1 MITVLTPTYNRAYT
15 LERLY
20 QSLSV
25 QSIPFEWLIIDD
37 GSTDT
42 TRELISSFQKNTPF
56 PIHYIYQTNSGKH
69 VAINTGVRHALG
81 DFIFIVDSDD
91 MVTEDALVYVQ
102 NSIDTLIEKDVGIC
116 FRRSY
121 FNNALIGSKNL
132 GSEPI
137 IMTPTD
143 AGNYFQGDLAYI
155 FRTSVLLS
163 HPFPVIIGE
172 TFVPELLIWN
182 AIGDSGNIIFYPDKA
197 IYLCEYL
204 EDGYSINFK
213 RNLRRNPK
221 GFALFYRD
229 QFFRESL
236 LTRKIKC
243 AIRYVQCLY
252 YEVIQ

>member
-20 QSLSV
+20 QSLLL
-25 QSIPFEWLIIDD
+25 QSAPFEWLIIDD

-42 TRELISSFQKNTPF
+42 TKELIAAFQKDTPF
-56 PIHYIYQTNSGKH
+56 LIRYIYQENSGKH
-69 VAINTGVRHALG
+69 VAINTGAYAAEG

-91 MVTEDALVYVQ
+91 MLTDDALIYVQ
-102 NSIDTLIEKDVGIC
+102 NAICTLGSKDVGIC
-116 FRRSY
+116 FRRAY
-121 FNNALIGSKNL
+121 FNGILIGTKNI
-132 GSEPI
+132 SAEPI
-137 IMTPTD
+137 HLSPTE

-163 HPFPVIIGE
+163 HPFPIIIGE

-182 AIGDSGNIIFYPDKA
+182 AIGDEGNIIFYPDKS

-204 EDGYSINFK
+204 EDGYSANFK

-229 QFFRESL
+229 QFFRERSL
-236 LTRKIKC
+236 SRKTKC
-243 AIRYVQCLY
+243 AVRYVQCLY
-252 YEVIQ
+252 YAVIR